1 MAATVS
7 NAPVDGNCLTNHR
20 WITAGLTS
28 ASTPYT
34 VRAVSSILNPTP
46 VSMDTTPPPPPSLTP
61 EVPATEDKTVAILS
75 YLTLIGFIVAI
86 VLHGSK
92 KTRLGTFHLRQSLGL
107 LITAIACWVLNIILA
122 FIPIIG
128 WITIIIVWLGL
139 FALWLMGLIA
149 AASGQTKPVPVL
161 GEHYQKWFGS
171 TFE

>member
-1 MAATVS
+1 
-7 NAPVDGNCLTNHR
+7 
-20 WITAGLTS
+20 
-28 ASTPYT
+28 
-34 VRAVSSILNPTP
+34 
-46 VSMDTTPPPPPSLTP
+46 MDTTPPPPPPSLTP

-139 FALWLMGLIA
+139 FALWLMGLIS

-161 GEHYQKWFGS
+161 GEQYQKWFGS